1 MFFMVH
7 GMTKEKEK
15 MERPQPATT
24 STYEIGCLTRIP
36 TPFQHFGTKA
46 NSSVDFEGRP
56 ATTITFV
63 LGGHLIHTFISNGA
77 RKQWPQLK
85 NRFEWEALRSSLE
98 NSFN

>member
-1 MFFMVH
+1 MVH
-7 GMTKEKEK
+7 VLYGSWDDEGEGEDGEAT
-15 MERPQPATT
+15 ATT

-63 LGGHLIHTFISNGA
+63 FGGHLIHTYQTVQESSGHSSRIVRNG
-77 RKQWPQLK
+77 KL
-85 NRFEWEALRSSLE
+85 
-98 NSFN
+98 

>member
-1 MFFMVH
+1 MVH
-7 GMTKEKEK
+7 VLYGSWDDEGEGEDGEAT
-15 MERPQPATT
+15 ATT

-63 LGGHLIHTFISNGA
+63 LGGHLIHKYISNGA
-77 RKQWPQLK
+77 RKQWAQ
-85 NRFEWEALRSSLE
+85 
-98 NSFN
+98 

>member
-1 MFFMVH
+1 MVH
-7 GMTKEKEK
+7 VLYGSWDDEGEGEDGEAT
-15 MERPQPATT
+15 ATT

-63 LGGHLIHTFISNGA
+63 LGGHLIHTY
-77 RKQWPQLK
+77 QTVQ
-85 NRFEWEALRSSLE
+85 E
-98 NSFN
+98 NSRHSRRIVSKGKL